1 MDVSEYLTNGITD
14 VILFE
19 IGQELPELTPV
30 EIDYKIHLRHM
41 IASFDLQ
48 RCIHVKSYVFL
59 FGNYR

>member
-1 MDVSEYLTNGITD
+1 MDVSEYLTNGIID

-41 IASFDLQ
+41 ICGFEL
-48 RCIHVKSYVFL
+48 K
-59 FGNYR
+59 